1 MDLLDARPAVCEVTL
16 TCARMLCRARSLVL
30 LAFGLIDDVK
40 TDQRLDSRAP
50 EEAERFEAPCDKAGH
65 LCCRVVGRG
74 AIPLPRFKGK
84 TTPLRASYRRHRI
97 GKARARIPLPIK
109 HRNLRPSTM
118 FLLRFSFYHLDFKS

>member
-1 MDLLDARPAVCEVTL
+1 MPGKRPSFVGIGLDRRFGE
-16 TCARMLCRARSLVL
+16 RSMACLW
-30 LAFGLIDDVK
+30 G
-40 TDQRLDSRAP
+40 S